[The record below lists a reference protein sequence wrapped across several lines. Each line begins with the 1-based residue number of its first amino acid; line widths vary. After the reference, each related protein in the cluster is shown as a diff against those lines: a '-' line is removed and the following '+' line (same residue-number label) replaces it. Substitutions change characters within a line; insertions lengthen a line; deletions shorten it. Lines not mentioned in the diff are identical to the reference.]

1 MSLGVENGR
10 CRVKARKRSARRDVG
25 DGVLTDG
32 SECES
37 IESESRDWEW
47 EKQSEDRERSRLDNT
62 C

>member
-1 MSLGVENGR
+1 M
-10 CRVKARKRSARRDVG
+10 KARKRSGRRDVG

>member
-1 MSLGVENGR
+1 M
-10 CRVKARKRSARRDVG
+10 KAWKRSAGWDVG

-32 SECES
+32 SECEP

-47 EKQSEDRERSRLDNT
+47 EKQSEDKERSRLDNT